1 MNTALAEALVE
12 WEDHEECE
20 FMEEVTGEKLESTS
34 RWHTHYYNVFK
45 DTRDGT
51 YWKLRWYRG
60 STESCDDGIEEVE
73 YQQVVPKEVT
83 VIEYVPLGSE

>member
-1 MNTALAEALVE
+1 MNIALAEALVE

-20 FMEEVTGEKLESTS
+20 FMEEVTGDTLERVS

-51 YWKLRWYRG
+51 YWKLSWSRG
-60 STESCDDGIEEVE
+60 STEMQDDGIEDVK
-73 YQQVVPKEVT
+73 YKQVVPKEVT
-83 VIEYVPLGSE
+83 VIEYVPLGSD